1 MLWTAGQQRMVR
13 ERTARL
19 AELFTA
25 ARDASL
31 DVGVSTGHLTSKGAW
46 HLPSYILPDSDQRL
60 AARKRGL
67 GQLVA
72 DFPGNIAAG
81 REFVG

>member
-1 MLWTAGQQRMVR
+1 MLWTAGQERMAR
-13 ERTARL
+13 ERIARL

-31 DVGVSTGHLTSKGAW
+31 DVGVSTGRLTAKGAW
-46 HLPSYILPDSDQRL
+46 RPPFYIVPDSDQRA

-67 GQLVA
+67 AQLAA
-72 DFPGNIAAG
+72 DFPGNVAPG
-81 REFVG
+81 KEFVG